1 MELNDMAQ
9 FNEPI
14 SSQLLAIDENL
25 TQLVTDID
33 ILSSVNPLNYAQER
47 ERFISNKYSQE
58 PNFQYQKAPLDTHQS
73 KRRLY
78 ELPLEHIE
86 DAQLQKLY
94 EDVIQSYA
102 DKLDQVNTIGTQEFL
117 YNSLRYYGEPSAKD
131 IANAHFILHLPTEEE
146 SKPEHD
152 SRSIAHFMQ
161 SFADKNGYECE
172 IQILDGMLANALVS
186 GSRVKINSAAHITT
200 DELEALAHHEMGVH
214 LLTTLNGRQQPLKV
228 LSLGCP
234 ANTNTQEGLAIL
246 CEYLS
251 GHFSIKRLRTLALR
265 VLAVESMIKERDF
278 RHTFM
283 LLKEQ
288 YKASDVQAFTITSRV
303 YRGGGLTKDYLYL
316 RGFREVLNAYD
327 KLGDDFSLLLCGKT
341 ELKYFDLIRSLVNNG
356 IFTQPKFIS
365 PALSTPKQTN
375 PIHRYIVSALK

>member
-1 MELNDMAQ
+1 MAQ
-9 FNEPI
+9 AHEPI
-14 SSQLLAIDENL
+14 SSQLLAIDEQL
-25 TQLVTDID
+25 TQLVSDID
-33 ILSSVNPLNYAQER
+33 ILSSVNPLNYTSER
-47 ERFISNKYSQE
+47 ERFINNKYSQE
-58 PNFQYQKAPLDTHQS
+58 PNFEYQKTPLITHQS

-78 ELPLEHIE
+78 ELPLENIK
-86 DAQLQKLY
+86 DTQLQKLY
-94 EDVIQSYA
+94 ADVIQSYA
-102 DKLDQVNTIGTQEFL
+102 DKLDQVDTIGSQDFL

-146 SKPEHD
+146 SQPAHD
-152 SRSIAHFMQ
+152 SHSIAQFMG
-161 SFADKNGYECE
+161 SFADKHGYECE
-172 IQILDGMLANALVS
+172 IQVLDGMLANALVS
-186 GSRVKINSAAHITT
+186 GLRVKINSAAYITT

-214 LLTTLNGRQQPLKV
+214 LLTTLNGRSQPLNV

-278 RHTFM
+278 RQTFR

-288 YKASDVQAFTITSRV
+288 YHTSDTLAFTVTARV

-316 RGFREVLNAYD
+316 RGFREILNAYD
-327 KLGDDFSLLLCGKT
+327 NFGDDFSLLLCGKT
-341 ELKYFDLIRSLVNNG
+341 ELKYFDMIRSLVDKG
-356 IFTQPKFIS
+356 IFARPKFIS
-365 PALSTPKQTN
+365 PALSRPKQTD

>member
-1 MELNDMAQ
+1 MAQ
-9 FNEPI
+9 TYESIP
-14 SSQLLAIDENL
+14 SRLVAIDESL
-25 TQLVTDID
+25 TQLVNDID
-33 ILSSVNPLNYAQER
+33 ILSSVNPINYAHER
-47 ERFISNKYSQE
+47 ERFMSNKYSQE
-58 PNFQYQKAPLDTHQS
+58 PKFEYQTSPLNTHQS

-78 ELPLEHIE
+78 ELPLEQIE
-86 DAQLQKLY
+86 DTELQKLY
-94 EDVIQSYA
+94 VDVIQSYA
-102 DKLDQVNTIGTQEFL
+102 DKLEQVETIGTQDFL

-131 IANAHFILHLPTEEE
+131 IANAHFILHLPTEEI
-146 SKPEHD
+146 SQPDQD
-152 SRSIAHFMQ
+152 SRSIAQFMRN
-161 SFADKNGYECE
+161 FAQKNGYECE
-172 IQILDGMLANALVS
+172 IQIIDGMLANALVS
-186 GSRVKINSAAHITT
+186 GIKVKINKAARITT

-214 LLTTLNGRQQPLKV
+214 LLTTLNGRRQTLNV

-278 RHTFM
+278 RQTFR

-288 YKASDVQAFTITSRV
+288 YHTSDVQAFTITSRV
-303 YRGGGLTKDYLYL
+303 YRGGGFTKDYLYL

-327 KLGDDFSLLLCGKT
+327 QLGEDFNLLLCGKT
-341 ELKYFDLIRSLVNNG
+341 ELKYFDMIRSLVNKG
-356 IFTQPKFIS
+356 IFTQPNLIS
-365 PALSTPKQTN
+365 PALVEPQQTN

>member
-1 MELNDMAQ
+1 MAQ

-86 DAQLQKLY
+86 DTQLQKLY

-146 SKPEHD
+146 NKPEHD

-172 IQILDGMLANALVS
+172 IQTLDGMLANALVS

-265 VLAVESMIKERDF
+265 VLAVESMIKGRDF

-327 KLGDDFSLLLCGKT
+327 KLGNDFSLLLCGKT
-341 ELKYFDLIRSLVNNG
+341 ELKYFDLIRSLVNKG

-375 PIHRYIVSALK
+375 PIHLYIVSALK

>member
-47 ERFISNKYSQE
+47 ERFINNKYSQE

-86 DAQLQKLY
+86 DTQLQKLY

-146 SKPEHD
+146 NKPEHD

-341 ELKYFDLIRSLVNNG
+341 ELKYFDLIRSLVNKG

>member
-86 DAQLQKLY
+86 DTQLQKLY

-146 SKPEHD
+146 NKPEHD

-214 LLTTLNGRQQPLKV
+214 LLTTLNGRRQPLKV

-341 ELKYFDLIRSLVNNG
+341 ELKYFDLIRSLVNKG

>member
-1 MELNDMAQ
+1 MTQLNDA
-9 FNEPI
+9 I
-14 SSQLLAIDENL
+14 SDQLLAIDENL
-25 TQLVTDID
+25 TQLVADID

-47 ERFISNKYSQE
+47 ERFIKNKYSQE
-58 PNFQYQKAPLDTHQS
+58 PNFQYSITNVDTHS
-73 KRRLY
+73 AKRRLY
-78 ELPLEHIE
+78 ELPLENIQ
-86 DAQLQKLY
+86 DTQLQRLY
-94 EDVIQSYA
+94 ADVIQSYA

-146 SKPEHD
+146 KEPQHD
-152 SRSIAHFMQ
+152 SRAIARFMQ
-161 SFADKNGYECE
+161 NFAQRNGYECE
-172 IQILDGMLANALVS
+172 IQVLDGMLANALVS
-186 GSRVKINSAAHITT
+186 GSRVKINHAAYITT

-265 VLAVESMIKERDF
+265 VLAVESMIKDRDF

-288 YKASDVQAFTITSRV
+288 YKASDLQAFTTTARV

-341 ELKYFDLIRSLVNNG
+341 ELKYFELIRSLVSKE

-365 PALSTPKQTN
+365 PALSKPMQTN
-375 PIHRYIVSALK
+375 PDRKSVV

>member
-1 MELNDMAQ
+1 MAQ

-146 SKPEHD
+146 IKPEHD

-341 ELKYFDLIRSLVNNG
+341 ELKYFDLIRSLVNKG

>member
-1 MELNDMAQ
+1 MAQ

-47 ERFISNKYSQE
+47 ERFINNKYSQE

-86 DAQLQKLY
+86 DTQLQKLY

-146 SKPEHD
+146 NKPEHD

-341 ELKYFDLIRSLVNNG
+341 ELKYFDLIRSLVNKG

-375 PIHRYIVSALK
+375 PIHRYIVSTLK

>member
-1 MELNDMAQ
+1 MAQ
-9 FNEPI
+9 ASDLI
-14 SSQLLAIDENL
+14 SERLLAIDETL
-25 TQLVTDID
+25 TQLVSDID
-33 ILSSVNPLNYAQER
+33 ILSSVNPLNYARER
-47 ERFISNKYSQE
+47 EIFISNKYSQE
-58 PNFQYQKAPLDTHQS
+58 PNFEYQKPSFDTHQS

-78 ELPLEHIE
+78 ELPLEHIH
-86 DAQLQKLY
+86 DTQLQKLY
-94 EDVIQSYA
+94 ADVIQSYA
-102 DKLDQVNTIGTQEFL
+102 DKLDQLETIGNQDFL

-152 SRSIAHFMQ
+152 SQSIAQYMNHFAQ
-161 SFADKNGYECE
+161 KNGYECE
-172 IQILDGMLANALVS
+172 IQVLDGMLANALVS
-186 GSRVKINSAAHITT
+186 GSRIKINSAAYINH
-200 DELEALAHHEMGVH
+200 DELAALAHHELGVH
-214 LLTTLNGRQQPLKV
+214 LLTTLNGRKQPLNV

-278 RHTFM
+278 RQTFR

-288 YKASDVQAFTITSRV
+288 YHVSDIQAFTITSRV

-316 RGFREVLNAYD
+316 RGFREILNAYD
-327 KLGDDFSLLLCGKT
+327 TLGEDDFSLLLCGKT
-341 ELKYFDLIRSLVNNG
+341 ELKYFDLIRSLVSKE
-356 IFTQPKFIS
+356 IFTRPALIS

>member
-1 MELNDMAQ
+1 MTQLNDA
-9 FNEPI
+9 I
-14 SSQLLAIDENL
+14 SDQLLAIDENL
-25 TQLVTDID
+25 TQLVADID

-47 ERFISNKYSQE
+47 ERFIKNKYSQE
-58 PNFQYQKAPLDTHQS
+58 PNFQYSITNVDTHS
-73 KRRLY
+73 AKRRLY
-78 ELPLEHIE
+78 ELPLENIQ
-86 DAQLQKLY
+86 DTQLQRLY
-94 EDVIQSYA
+94 ADVIQSYA

-146 SKPEHD
+146 KEPQHD
-152 SRSIAHFMQ
+152 SRAIARFMQ
-161 SFADKNGYECE
+161 NFALRNGYECE
-172 IQILDGMLANALVS
+172 IQVLDGMLANALVS
-186 GSRVKINSAAHITT
+186 GSRVKINHAAYITT

-265 VLAVESMIKERDF
+265 VLAVESMIKDRDF

-288 YKASDVQAFTITSRV
+288 YKASDLQAFTTTARV

-341 ELKYFDLIRSLVNNG
+341 ELKYFELIRSLVSKE

-365 PALSTPKQTN
+365 PALSTPMQTN

>member
-86 DAQLQKLY
+86 DTQLQKLY

-146 SKPEHD
+146 NKPEHD

-341 ELKYFDLIRSLVNNG
+341 ELKYFDLIRSLVNKG

>member
-1 MELNDMAQ
+1 MELNIMAHAH
-9 FNEPI
+9 EPI
-14 SSQLLAIDENL
+14 SNRLLAIDANL
-25 TQLVTDID
+25 TQLVSEID
-33 ILSSVNPLNYAQER
+33 ILSSVNPLNYGHER
-47 ERFISNKYSQE
+47 ERFINNKYSQE
-58 PNFQYQKAPLDTHQS
+58 PDFQYQKTPLDTHQS

-78 ELPLEHIE
+78 ELPLEDIK
-86 DAQLQKLY
+86 DTQLQKLY
-94 EDVIQSYA
+94 VDVIQSYA
-102 DKLDQVNTIGTQEFL
+102 DKLDQVDTIGTQDFL

-146 SKPEHD
+146 SKPVHD
-152 SRSIAHFMQ
+152 SQSIARFMGHF
-161 SFADKNGYECE
+161 AEKHGYECE
-172 IQILDGMLANALVS
+172 IQVLDGMLANALVS
-186 GSRVKINSAAHITT
+186 GLRVKINSAAHVTT
-200 DELEALAHHEMGVH
+200 NELEALANHEMGVH
-214 LLTTLNGRQQPLKV
+214 LLTTLNGRRQPLNV

-278 RHTFM
+278 RQTFR

-288 YKASDVQAFTITSRV
+288 YHASDIQAFTITSRV

-327 KLGDDFSLLLCGKT
+327 QLGEDFYLLLCGKT
-341 ELKYFDLIRSLVNNG
+341 ELKYFEQIRSLMNKG
-356 IFTQPKFIS
+356 IFSRPTLIS
-365 PALSTPKQTN
+365 PALTKPQQTD

>member
-1 MELNDMAQ
+1 MAQ
-9 FNEPI
+9 ANEPI
-14 SSQLLAIDENL
+14 SSQLLAIDESL
-25 TQLVTDID
+25 TQLVSDID
-33 ILSSVNPLNYAQER
+33 ILSSVNPVNYAHER
-47 ERFISNKYSQE
+47 ERFISNKYSLE
-58 PNFQYQKAPLDTHQS
+58 PNFEYQKSPLDTHQS

-78 ELPLEHIE
+78 ELPLEHIQ
-86 DAQLQKLY
+86 DSQLQKLY
-94 EDVIQSYA
+94 TDVIQSYA
-102 DKLDQVNTIGTQEFL
+102 DKLDQVDTIGTQDFL

-146 SKPEHD
+146 SIPEHD
-152 SRSIAHFMQ
+152 SQSIARFMSHFAQ
-161 SFADKNGYECE
+161 SNGYECE
-172 IQILDGMLANALVS
+172 IQVLDGMLANALVS
-186 GSRVKINSAAHITT
+186 GVRVKINSAAHITT

-214 LLTTLNGRQQPLKV
+214 LLTTLNGRRQPLNV

-278 RHTFM
+278 RQTFR

-288 YKASDVQAFTITSRV
+288 YRASDIQAFTITSRV

-327 KLGDDFSLLLCGKT
+327 RLGDDFSLLLCGKT
-341 ELKYFDLIRSLVNNG
+341 ELKYFELIRSLVDKG
-356 IFTQPKFIS
+356 LLARPDLIS
-365 PALSTPKQTN
+365 PALSKPQQTD

>member
-86 DAQLQKLY
+86 DTQLQKLY

-146 SKPEHD
+146 NKPEHD

-172 IQILDGMLANALVS
+172 IQTLDGMLANALVS

-327 KLGDDFSLLLCGKT
+327 KLGNDFSLLLCGKT
-341 ELKYFDLIRSLVNNG
+341 ELKYFDLIRSLVNKG

-375 PIHRYIVSALK
+375 PIHLYIVSALK

>member
-1 MELNDMAQ
+1 MAQ
-9 FNEPI
+9 AHEPI
-14 SSQLLAIDENL
+14 SSQLLAIDEQL
-25 TQLVTDID
+25 TQLVSDID
-33 ILSSVNPLNYAQER
+33 ILSSVNPLNYTSER
-47 ERFISNKYSQE
+47 ERFITNKYSQE
-58 PNFQYQKAPLDTHQS
+58 PDFEYQKTPLVTHQS

-78 ELPLEHIE
+78 ELPLENIK
-86 DAQLQKLY
+86 DTQLQKLY
-94 EDVIQSYA
+94 ADVIQSYA
-102 DKLDQVNTIGTQEFL
+102 DKLDQVDTIGSQDFL

-131 IANAHFILHLPTEEE
+131 IANAQFILHLPTEEE

-152 SRSIAHFMQ
+152 SHSIARFMGR
-161 SFADKNGYECE
+161 FAQKHGYDCE
-172 IQILDGMLANALVS
+172 IQVLDGMLANALVS
-186 GSRVKINSAAHITT
+186 GLRVKINSAAYITT

-214 LLTTLNGRQQPLKV
+214 LLTTLNGRRQPLSV

-278 RHTFM
+278 RQTFR

-288 YKASDVQAFTITSRV
+288 YHTSDIQAFTITARV

-327 KLGDDFSLLLCGKT
+327 NLGDDFSLLLCGKT
-341 ELKYFDLIRSLVNNG
+341 ELKYFNVIRSLVDKG
-356 IFTQPKFIS
+356 TFARPEFIS
-365 PALSTPKQTN
+365 PALSRPKQTN

>member
-146 SKPEHD
+146 NKPEHD

-341 ELKYFDLIRSLVNNG
+341 ELKYFDLIRSLVNKG

>member
-1 MELNDMAQ
+1 MTQLNDA
-9 FNEPI
+9 I
-14 SSQLLAIDENL
+14 SDQLLAIDENL
-25 TQLVTDID
+25 TQLVADID

-47 ERFISNKYSQE
+47 ERFIKNKYSQE
-58 PNFQYQKAPLDTHQS
+58 PNFQYSITNVDTHS
-73 KRRLY
+73 AKRRLY
-78 ELPLEHIE
+78 ELPLENIQ
-86 DAQLQKLY
+86 DTQLQRLY
-94 EDVIQSYA
+94 ADVIQSYA

-146 SKPEHD
+146 KEPQHD
-152 SRSIAHFMQ
+152 SRAIARFMQ
-161 SFADKNGYECE
+161 NFAQRNGYECE
-172 IQILDGMLANALVS
+172 IQVLDGMLANALVS
-186 GSRVKINSAAHITT
+186 GSRVKINHAAYITT

-265 VLAVESMIKERDF
+265 VLAVESMIKDRDF

-288 YKASDVQAFTITSRV
+288 YKASDLQAFTTTARV

-341 ELKYFDLIRSLVNNG
+341 ELKYFELIRSLVSKE

-365 PALSTPKQTN
+365 PALSTPMQTN
-375 PIHRYIVSALK
+375 LIHRYIVSALK

>member
-1 MELNDMAQ
+1 
-9 FNEPI
+9 
-14 SSQLLAIDENL
+14 
-25 TQLVTDID
+25 
-33 ILSSVNPLNYAQER
+33 
-47 ERFISNKYSQE
+47 
-58 PNFQYQKAPLDTHQS
+58 
-73 KRRLY
+73 
-78 ELPLEHIE
+78 
-86 DAQLQKLY
+86 
-94 EDVIQSYA
+94 
-102 DKLDQVNTIGTQEFL
+102 
-117 YNSLRYYGEPSAKD
+117 
-131 IANAHFILHLPTEEE
+131 
-146 SKPEHD
+146 
-152 SRSIAHFMQ
+152 
-161 SFADKNGYECE
+161 
-172 IQILDGMLANALVS
+172 
-186 GSRVKINSAAHITT
+186 
-200 DELEALAHHEMGVH
+200 H

-341 ELKYFDLIRSLVNNG
+341 ELKYFDLIRSLVNKG

>member
-1 MELNDMAQ
+1 MAQ

-86 DAQLQKLY
+86 DTQLQKLY

-146 SKPEHD
+146 NKPEHD

-172 IQILDGMLANALVS
+172 IQTLDGMLANALVS

-327 KLGDDFSLLLCGKT
+327 KLGNDFSLLLCGKT
-341 ELKYFDLIRSLVNNG
+341 ELKYFDLIRSLVNKG

-375 PIHRYIVSALK
+375 PIHLYIVSALK

>member
-1 MELNDMAQ
+1 MTQLNDA
-9 FNEPI
+9 I
-14 SSQLLAIDENL
+14 SDQLLAIDENL
-25 TQLVTDID
+25 TQLVADID

-47 ERFISNKYSQE
+47 ERFIKNKYSQE
-58 PNFQYQKAPLDTHQS
+58 PSFQYSITNVDTHS
-73 KRRLY
+73 AKRRLY
-78 ELPLEHIE
+78 ELPLENIQ
-86 DAQLQKLY
+86 DTQLQRLY
-94 EDVIQSYA
+94 ADVIQSYA

-146 SKPEHD
+146 KEPQHD
-152 SRSIAHFMQ
+152 SRAIARFMQ
-161 SFADKNGYECE
+161 NFAQRNGYECE
-172 IQILDGMLANALVS
+172 IQVLDGMLANALVS
-186 GSRVKINSAAHITT
+186 GSRVKINHAAYITT

-265 VLAVESMIKERDF
+265 VLAVESMIKDRDF

-288 YKASDVQAFTITSRV
+288 YKASDLQAFTTTARV

-327 KLGDDFSLLLCGKT
+327 RLGDDFSLLLCGKT
-341 ELKYFDLIRSLVNNG
+341 ELKYFELIRSLVSKE

-365 PALSTPKQTN
+365 PALSTPMQTN

>member
-1 MELNDMAQ
+1 MTQLNGT
-9 FNEPI
+9 I
-14 SSQLLAIDENL
+14 SDQLLAIDENL
-25 TQLVTDID
+25 TQLVADID

-47 ERFISNKYSQE
+47 ERFIKNKYSQE
-58 PNFQYQKAPLDTHQS
+58 PNFQYSTTNLDTHS
-73 KRRLY
+73 AKRRLY
-78 ELPLEHIE
+78 ELPLENIQ
-86 DAQLQKLY
+86 DTQLQKLY
-94 EDVIQSYA
+94 ADVIQSYA

-131 IANAHFILHLPTEEE
+131 ISNAHFILHLPTEEE
-146 SKPEHD
+146 SKPQHD
-152 SRSIAHFMQ
+152 SPAIAHFMQ
-161 SFADKNGYECE
+161 NFAQRNGYECE
-172 IQILDGMLANALVS
+172 IQVLDGMLANALVS
-186 GSRVKINSAAHITT
+186 GSRVKINHAAYITT

-288 YKASDVQAFTITSRV
+288 YKTSDLQAFTTTARV

-327 KLGDDFSLLLCGKT
+327 KLGNDFSLLLCGKT
-341 ELKYFDLIRSLVNNG
+341 ELKYFELIRSLVSKQ

-365 PALSTPKQTN
+365 PALSAPMQTN

>member
-1 MELNDMAQ
+1 MELKSMAQ
-9 FNEPI
+9 AYESIP
-14 SSQLLAIDENL
+14 SRLLAIDESL
-25 TQLVTDID
+25 TQLVSDID
-33 ILSSVNPLNYAQER
+33 ILSSVNPINYAQER
-47 ERFISNKYSQE
+47 ERFISNKYSLE
-58 PNFQYQKAPLDTHQS
+58 PNFEYQKSPLDTHQS

-78 ELPLEHIE
+78 ELPLEDIK

-94 EDVIQSYA
+94 ADVIQSYA
-102 DKLDQVNTIGTQEFL
+102 DKLDQVDTIGTQDFL

-131 IANAHFILHLPTEEE
+131 ISNAHFILHLPTEEE

-152 SRSIAHFMQ
+152 SHSIARFMSHFAQ
-161 SFADKNGYECE
+161 KNGYECD
-172 IQILDGMLANALVS
+172 IQVLDGMLANALVS
-186 GSRVKINSAAHITT
+186 GIRVKINSAACITT

-214 LLTTLNGRQQPLKV
+214 LLTTLNGRRQPLNV

-265 VLAVESMIKERDF
+265 VLAVESMIKDRDF
-278 RHTFM
+278 RQTFR

-288 YKASDVQAFTITSRV
+288 YHASDMLAFTITSRV

-327 KLGDDFSLLLCGKT
+327 QLGDDFYLLLCGKT
-341 ELKYFDLIRSLVNNG
+341 ELKYFDLIRSLVNKG
-356 IFTQPKFIS
+356 VFSRPDYIS
-365 PALSTPKQTN
+365 PALSKPQQTN

>member
-1 MELNDMAQ
+1 MTQLNDA
-9 FNEPI
+9 I
-14 SSQLLAIDENL
+14 SDQLLAIDENL
-25 TQLVTDID
+25 TQLVADID

-47 ERFISNKYSQE
+47 ERFIKNKYSQE
-58 PNFQYQKAPLDTHQS
+58 PNFQYSITNVDTHS
-73 KRRLY
+73 AKRRLY
-78 ELPLEHIE
+78 ELPLENIQ
-86 DAQLQKLY
+86 DPQLQRLY
-94 EDVIQSYA
+94 ADVIQSYA

-146 SKPEHD
+146 KEPQHD
-152 SRSIAHFMQ
+152 SRAIARFMQ
-161 SFADKNGYECE
+161 NFAQRNGYECE
-172 IQILDGMLANALVS
+172 IQVLDGMLANALVS
-186 GSRVKINSAAHITT
+186 GSRVKINHAAYITT

-265 VLAVESMIKERDF
+265 VLAVESMIKDRDF

-288 YKASDVQAFTITSRV
+288 YKASDLQAFTTTARV

-341 ELKYFDLIRSLVNNG
+341 ELKYFELIRSLVSKE

-365 PALSTPKQTN
+365 PALSTPMQTN

>member
-1 MELNDMAQ
+1 MTQLNDA
-9 FNEPI
+9 I
-14 SSQLLAIDENL
+14 SDQLLAIDENL
-25 TQLVTDID
+25 TQLVADID

-47 ERFISNKYSQE
+47 ERFIKNKYSQE
-58 PNFQYQKAPLDTHQS
+58 PNFQYSITNVDTHS
-73 KRRLY
+73 AKRRLY
-78 ELPLEHIE
+78 ELPLENIQ
-86 DAQLQKLY
+86 DTQLQRLY
-94 EDVIQSYA
+94 ADVIQSYA

-146 SKPEHD
+146 KEPQHD
-152 SRSIAHFMQ
+152 SRAIARFMQ
-161 SFADKNGYECE
+161 NFAQRNGYECE
-172 IQILDGMLANALVS
+172 IQVLDGMLANALVS
-186 GSRVKINSAAHITT
+186 GSRVKINHAAYITT

-265 VLAVESMIKERDF
+265 VLAVESMIKDRDF

-288 YKASDVQAFTITSRV
+288 YKASDLQAFTTTARV

-341 ELKYFDLIRSLVNNG
+341 ELKYFELIRSLVG
-356 IFTQPKFIS
+356 KEIFTQPKFIS
-365 PALSTPKQTN
+365 PALSTPMQTN

>member
-1 MELNDMAQ
+1 MTQLNDA
-9 FNEPI
+9 I
-14 SSQLLAIDENL
+14 SDQLLAIDENL
-25 TQLVTDID
+25 TQLVADID

-47 ERFISNKYSQE
+47 ERFIKNKYSQE
-58 PNFQYQKAPLDTHQS
+58 PNFQYSITNVDTHS
-73 KRRLY
+73 AKRRLY
-78 ELPLEHIE
+78 ELPLENIQ
-86 DAQLQKLY
+86 DTQLQRLY
-94 EDVIQSYA
+94 ADVIQSYA

-146 SKPEHD
+146 KEPQHD
-152 SRSIAHFMQ
+152 SRAIARFMQ
-161 SFADKNGYECE
+161 NFAQRNGYECE
-172 IQILDGMLANALVS
+172 IQVLDGMLANALVS
-186 GSRVKINSAAHITT
+186 GSRVKINHAAYITT

-251 GHFSIKRLRTLALR
+251 GYFSIKRLRTLALR
-265 VLAVESMIKERDF
+265 VLAVESMIKDRDF

-288 YKASDVQAFTITSRV
+288 YKASDLQAFTTTARV

-341 ELKYFDLIRSLVNNG
+341 ELKYFELIRSLVSKE

-365 PALSTPKQTN
+365 PALSTPMQTS

>member
-1 MELNDMAQ
+1 MAQ

-86 DAQLQKLY
+86 DTQLQKLY

-146 SKPEHD
+146 NKPEHD

-214 LLTTLNGRQQPLKV
+214 LLTTLNGRRQPLKV

-341 ELKYFDLIRSLVNNG
+341 ELKYFDLIRSLVNKG

>member
-1 MELNDMAQ
+1 MAQ
-9 FNEPI
+9 AHEPI
-14 SSQLLAIDENL
+14 SSQILAIDEQL
-25 TQLVTDID
+25 TQLVSDID
-33 ILSSVNPLNYAQER
+33 ILSSVNPLNYALER
-47 ERFISNKYSQE
+47 ESFINNKYSQE
-58 PNFQYQKAPLDTHQS
+58 PNFEYQKTPLITHQS
-73 KRRLY
+73 KRLLY
-78 ELPLEHIE
+78 ELPLENIK
-86 DAQLQKLY
+86 DTQLQKLY
-94 EDVIQSYA
+94 ADVIQSYA
-102 DKLDQVNTIGTQEFL
+102 DKLDQVDTIGTQDFL

-146 SKPEHD
+146 SHPEHD
-152 SRSIAHFMQ
+152 SHSIAQFMG
-161 SFADKNGYECE
+161 SFADRHGYDCE
-172 IQILDGMLANALVS
+172 IQVLDGMLANALVS
-186 GSRVKINSAAHITT
+186 GLRVKINSAAYITT

-214 LLTTLNGRQQPLKV
+214 LLTTINGRRQPLNV

-278 RHTFM
+278 RQTFR

-288 YKASDVQAFTITSRV
+288 YHTSDTQAFTITARV

-327 KLGDDFSLLLCGKT
+327 NLGNDFSLLLCGKT
-341 ELKYFDLIRSLVNNG
+341 ELKYFDMIRSLVNKG
-356 IFTQPKFIS
+356 IFAQPEFIS
-365 PALSTPKQTN
+365 PALSHPQQTD

>member
-1 MELNDMAQ
+1 MTQLNDA
-9 FNEPI
+9 I
-14 SSQLLAIDENL
+14 SDQLLAIDENL
-25 TQLVTDID
+25 TQLVADID

-47 ERFISNKYSQE
+47 ERFIKNKYSQE
-58 PNFQYQKAPLDTHQS
+58 PNFQYSITNVDTHS
-73 KRRLY
+73 AKRRLY
-78 ELPLEHIE
+78 ELPLENIQ
-86 DAQLQKLY
+86 DPQLQRLY
-94 EDVIQSYA
+94 ADVIQSYA

-146 SKPEHD
+146 KEPQHD
-152 SRSIAHFMQ
+152 SRAIARFMQ
-161 SFADKNGYECE
+161 NFAQRNGYECE
-172 IQILDGMLANALVS
+172 IQVLDGMLANALVS
-186 GSRVKINSAAHITT
+186 GSRVKINHAAYITT

-265 VLAVESMIKERDF
+265 VLAVESMIKDRDF

-288 YKASDVQAFTITSRV
+288 YKASDLQAFTTTARV

-327 KLGDDFSLLLCGKT
+327 RLGDDFSLLLCGKT
-341 ELKYFDLIRSLVNNG
+341 ELKYFELIRSLVSKE

-365 PALSTPKQTN
+365 PALSTPMQTN

>member
-1 MELNDMAQ
+1 MAQ

-146 SKPEHD
+146 NKPEHD

-341 ELKYFDLIRSLVNNG
+341 ELKYFDLIRSLVNKG

>member
-86 DAQLQKLY
+86 DTQLQKLY

-146 SKPEHD
+146 NKPEHD

-172 IQILDGMLANALVS
+172 IQTLDGMLANALVS

-265 VLAVESMIKERDF
+265 VLAVESMIKGRDF

-327 KLGDDFSLLLCGKT
+327 KLGNDFSLLLCGKT
-341 ELKYFDLIRSLVNNG
+341 ELKYFDLIRSLVNKG

-375 PIHRYIVSALK
+375 PIHLYIVSALK

>member
-47 ERFISNKYSQE
+47 ERFINNKYSQE

-86 DAQLQKLY
+86 DTQLQKLY

-146 SKPEHD
+146 NKPEHD

-341 ELKYFDLIRSLVNNG
+341 ELKYFDLIRSLVNKG

-375 PIHRYIVSALK
+375 PIHRYIVSTLK